1 MPPEND
7 AENIDA
13 RRKVLAEG
21 VGFVLNAYLQSRSL
35 LNPTAM
41 AVSALNQYEEQLGKQ
56 EREQLRKQ
64 EAEMRA
70 MVSQIENLR
79 ATFEDG
85 RLVVHLDRAAVLGLT
100 ERMLRKSLAVRE
112 SAMTA
117 RFNLDLGSD
126 SDNECEGELVL
137 PSRSIFLKFV
147 PEGRPALQFAVLYLE
162 RARNANPSEFWL
174 LVPSGGSID
183 IPSEPIFSENKIS
196 RGRLRTYDLTKLL
209 GELVGKEYEVAGF
222 YEAGGGYRFVISK
235 KHPENPKLNDGPPN
249 VPTKP

>member
-1 MPPEND
+1 V
-7 AENIDA
+7 I
-13 RRKVLAEG
+13 RRKVLSEG
-21 VGFVLNAYLQSRSL
+21 IGFVLNTYLQSRSL

-41 AVSALNQYEEQLGKQ
+41 AMSALNQYEEQLTKQ

-85 RLVVHLDRAAVLGLT
+85 KLVVHLDKAAVLGLM

-117 RFNLDLGSD
+117 SFNISLGSD
-126 SDNECEGELVL
+126 SDKEYEGELVL

-147 PEGRPALQFAVLYLE
+147 PEGRPAIQFAVLYLE
-162 RARNANPSEFWL
+162 YARNTNPSEFWL
-174 LVPSGGSID
+174 LVPSGGNID
-183 IPSEPIFSENKIS
+183 IPSEPIFSENKIA
-196 RGRLRTYDLTKLL
+196 RGRLRTFDLTNLL
-209 GELVGKEYEVAGF
+209 VELVGKDYDVAGL
-222 YEAGGGYRFVISK
+222 YERDGGYRFVISK
-235 KHPENPKLNDGPPN
+235 KQPEPPKPSDMAPSG
-249 VPTKP
+249 TARA